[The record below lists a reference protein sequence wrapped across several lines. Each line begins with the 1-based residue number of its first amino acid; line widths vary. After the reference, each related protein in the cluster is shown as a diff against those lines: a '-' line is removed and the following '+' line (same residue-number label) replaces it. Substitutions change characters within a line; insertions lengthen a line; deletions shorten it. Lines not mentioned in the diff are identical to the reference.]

1 MFLVYMINETALICG
16 GFLSPLC
23 KAVKM
28 HVILFLIKLEQDR
41 GRGGEGR
48 GGEGRGRKGMEGRCV
63 CVCKCNVCEC
73 YSAVLVIRLT
83 YTSTKTCI
91 KNEWHDYD
99 QYIYP
104 LSISKLREG
113 YALSKCFS
121 LQKYYVRWAVA
132 LFRVSQVRARCFWN

>member
-48 GGEGRGRKGMEGRCV
+48 GGEGRGGEGKERNGREV
-63 CVCKCNVCEC
+63 CVFA
-73 YSAVLVIRLT
+73 SAMFVNA
-83 YTSTKTCI
+83 I
-91 KNEWHDYD
+91 K
-99 QYIYP
+99 Q
-104 LSISKLREG
+104 
-113 YALSKCFS
+113 C
-121 LQKYYVRWAVA
+121 
-132 LFRVSQVRARCFWN
+132 

>member
-1 MFLVYMINETALICG
+1 MIDETALICG
-16 GFLSPLC
+16 RFLSPLC

-28 HVILFLIKLEQDR
+28 HVILFLIKLEQDK
-41 GRGGEGR
+41 GREGKGREGKGREGR
-48 GGEGRGRKGMEGRCV
+48 EVVCVCV

-91 KNEWHDYD
+91 TNEWHDHGE
-99 QYIYP
+99 YIYP
-104 LSISKLREG
+104 LSISKLRKG

-121 LQKYYVRWAVA
+121 FLLQ
-132 LFRVSQVRARCFWN
+132 